1 MMELTNGA
9 RLGIAM
15 MGLGCA
21 RRALVES
28 LCYAQAREA
37 FGSELVHH
45 PLMQRKLAELIVEV
59 EAAQALVFDGYLGPR
74 LRIGAPLI
82 KLRAARLGITA
93 ASDAIE
99 IHGGN
104 GYIEQWP
111 VARLLR
117 DAQVNTVWEGPD
129 NILCLDVRRAMERDG
144 AEQPFLDRLREA
156 VGRAPSGDP
165 ATSELVARPDRRPR
179 RGHRGVAGASTAPPA
194 RPACTR
200 WRSSW
205 STSTPRPCCSSRP
218 DGSRTSSAATARRSS
233 PACTS
238 ATTSPTAARCGA
250 STTRPRSCSGS
261 RTSSTGRSSTSADDG
276 SLVLRSTRMTSEDP
290 SDGPT
295 SDLGPRNREIVEAY
309 RSGVS
314 MTAIAEQH
322 RLRPSGSAS

>member
-1 MMELTNGA
+1 MARMMELTNGA

-144 AEQPFLDRLREA
+144 AEQPFLDRLRDA
-156 VGRAPSGDP
+156 VEPGAERRPGNAPSW
-165 ATSELVARPDRRPR
+165 SRARIDDLAGAIEAWRGARPR
-179 RGHRGVAGASTAPPA
+179 RPA

-205 STSTPRPCCSSRP
+205 STCTPPPCCSSRP
-218 DGSRTSSAATARRSS
+218 AGRRRSWAPTASSSS
-233 PACTS
+233 PGCS
-238 ATTSPTAARCGA
+238 PATTSPTAVRCAA
-250 STTRPRSCSGS
+250 STPRPRSCSGS
-261 RTSSTGRSSTSADDG
+261 RTSSTAPSSTNS
-276 SLVLRSTRMTSEDP
+276 
-290 SDGPT
+290 
-295 SDLGPRNREIVEAY
+295 
-309 RSGVS
+309 
-314 MTAIAEQH
+314 
-322 RLRPSGSAS
+322 